1 MSRERNPFEPW
12 AWVIMPEHIH
22 LALHPHEGTNIAS
35 ILKTLKQ
42 SVSKRAMNWLK
53 SNAPDYLPTIEDVQP
68 NGKRTHRFW
77 QRGGGYDR
85 NLRSIRDI
93 HEKVAYIH
101 RNPVTRGLVE
111 TPEEYVWSSARAWE
125 TGGGE
130 PIAIDRDTVPSL
142 TILDDHVD
150 SKLMR

>member
-1 MSRERNPFEPW
+1 MRQTTCQRSKMCNQT
-12 AWVIMPEHIH
+12 ANVLIVSGNAAVVTI
-22 LALHPHEGTNIAS
+22 GT
-35 ILKTLKQ
+35 LDQYETFT
-42 SVSKRAMNWLK
+42 KRW
-53 SNAPDYLPTIEDVQP
+53 PTFIE
-68 NGKRTHRFW
+68 
-77 QRGGGYDR
+77 
-85 NLRSIRDI
+85 
-93 HEKVAYIH
+93 
-101 RNPVTRGLVE
+101 TRLLGGLVE